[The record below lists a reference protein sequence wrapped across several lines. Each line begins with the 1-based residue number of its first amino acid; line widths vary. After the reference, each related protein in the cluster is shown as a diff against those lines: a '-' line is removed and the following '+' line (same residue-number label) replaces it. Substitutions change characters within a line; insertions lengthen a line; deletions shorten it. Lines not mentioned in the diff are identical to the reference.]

1 MFGLPSRA
9 DELRASPD
17 IASDGRYV
25 NCVLSGKTP
34 TIKFLTILSILSI
47 LSAPAAAA
55 FITCDLLCR
64 RQPMRIRNGLGADGP
79 MGRRKRTALSTLHCG
94 AGCTPADLIG
104 EWFTVTVPVSIG
116 GSLIAGSWVPEYGL
130 ALLIGL
136 WFQYAAIRSMRAI
149 GRRQAIV
156 KAAKA
161 DLLSL
166 TA

>member
-1 MFGLPSRA
+1 MFGLPSQA

-34 TIKFLTILSILSI
+34 TINSSRSFLLSI

-79 MGRRKRTALSTLHCG
+79 MGRRKHTALSTLHCG